1 MKCNTEL
8 KWVNFVFS
16 DIRHLYQICYL
27 NWVLDFVENFVFWYK
42 TWVMNG
48 QSLYNNIS
56 FYFNEFKYFA
66 EINVRSL
73 YE

>member
-56 FYFNEFKYFA
+56 FYGNEFKYFA
-66 EINVRSL
+66 EINVWSL
-73 YE
+73 Y